1 MTVQFLCVSA
11 QNTVQLWSLRSNKHA
26 DLSETKKKKTEPWG
40 SNFFSNVIPLEPKVL
55 PLPVSC
61 ELVKLFVSNHMWA
74 RQVMAVI
81 RHSRAKPEHPHRPGP
96 PPHPSS
102 DALPQQGLVVNTSE
116 APWGKRPFCSV
127 KPGCPIGWCAVCYL
141 FFKLRQLARQLS
153 HETDS
158 GVQSLLQRSDLVLFA
173 LSLWAHQRHGPHPGK
188 PVQILLL
195 KGRERC
201 YFLSTFSIMN
211 IWLFCNKLLAFY
223 IFTPNL
229 KIWVSKIFF

>member
-1 MTVQFLCVSA
+1 MQTLARHF
-11 QNTVQLWSLRSNKHA
+11 
-26 DLSETKKKKTEPWG
+26 KKKKTEPWG
-40 SNFFSNVIPLEPKVL
+40 SNFFSNVIPLDPKFSI
-55 PLPVSC
+55 PVSC
-61 ELVKLFVSNHMWA
+61 ELVKLFVWNHMWA

-81 RHSRAKPEHPHRPGP
+81 RHSGAKPEHPHRPRA

-102 DALPQQGLVVNTSE
+102 DALPQQGLIVNTSE
-116 APWGKRPFCSV
+116 APWGKRLFCSV

-153 HETDS
+153 HKTDS

-173 LSLWAHQRHGPHPGK
+173 LSLRAHQRHGPHPGK

-201 YFLSTFSIMN
+201 ECYFLSIFSIKDT
-211 IWLFCNKLLAFY
+211 WLFCNKLIAFY
-223 IFTPNL
+223 TFIL
-229 KIWVSKIFF
+229 HLGQ